1 MSIRKI
7 NIICEEAY
15 AESIWCKQLL
25 GGLIKELKKR
35 RLSYEVLTRL
45 DAVENE
51 TFICVLGMSNSWSE
65 ETIKRCNALGNTPLV
80 LSSQSCRFFPGRYHF
95 LCPDIRKAAD
105 ELKNKLENAG
115 RTNVAL
121 YGANVLTEMDR
132 DRTEIFSFL
141 VKNKS
146 SIYPNTGNLENCFR
160 NFLPKASQY
169 DAVICMNG
177 YAAISLGKKLEKEN
191 ADLLEKIVIIS
202 FEEVLKHSKYNEW
215 ISMIDLKLESYG
227 KTAVRMLELLDSGN
241 DIAAVTVEMQC
252 DVCDI
257 PSKISLDE
265 SGESEESYQL
275 YEDPEIIHMAKIE
288 QLLRDADDMDH
299 HIIAMLLD
307 NAKYSEIADSC
318 YMTEGNVKYRVK
330 KYMSTCDCKT
340 KKELLELLQEYL
352 Q

>member
-1 MSIRKI
+1 MSVRKI
-7 NIICEEAY
+7 NIVCEEACV
-15 AESIWCKQLL
+15 ESIWCKRLL

-35 RLSYEVLTRL
+35 RMPYEVLTYL
-45 DAVENE
+45 DAIENE
-51 TFICVLGMSNSWSE
+51 TFVCILGMSSSWSE
-65 ETIKRCNALGNTPLV
+65 KIIKRCNSFEHTPLV
-80 LSSQSCRFFPGRYHF
+80 LSSQSCKSFLGKYHF
-95 LCPDIRKAAD
+95 LCPDIRKAAE
-105 ELKNKLENAG
+105 ELKNKLESAG

-121 YGANVLTEMDR
+121 YGANIFKEIDR
-132 DRTEIFSFL
+132 DRTEILSFL

-160 NFLPKASQY
+160 NFVPKASQY
-169 DAVICMNG
+169 DAVICMDG

-191 ADLLEKIVIIS
+191 ADLLEKLVIIS
-202 FEEVLKHSKYNEW
+202 FEEVLKHSKYNER
-215 ISMIDLKLESYG
+215 ISLIDLKLESYG
-227 KTAVRMLELLDSGN
+227 KIAVAMMELLDSG
-241 DIAAVTVEMQC
+241 DDVSVITMEMQC
-252 DVCDI
+252 TVCDI
-257 PSKISLDE
+257 PQKILL
-265 SGESEESYQL
+265 EEIEILEVSNQL

-288 QLLRDADDMDH
+288 QLFRNADDMDH

-330 KYMSTCDCKT
+330 KYMSTCDCKN